1 MISTLLILIGGWYAC
16 SITLSI
22 YNKWMFDPELGLS
35 VPYPILVTSFHQWLL
50 LAISWA
56 YLKVNRIESAGNVGS
71 DENSWR
77 FFWRYIV
84 PTALASAGDIGFS
97 NVSFKFVALS
107 VYTIVKSSSI
117 AFVLLF
123 GCLFKTEK
131 FRWRL
136 MAIVLVMF
144 IGVAMMIY
152 EPDTGSHKS
161 SSDHA
166 VLGVLA
172 VLASSAL
179 SGLRWVY
186 TQLILTKGDSSS
198 LQADNGKK
206 KSPVETIYRVAP
218 VMGLALLVSSLV
230 IERPFPDIFRSHLFL
245 IDEKANVAS
254 IARGIVLL
262 GFPGALVFLMTLC
275 EFGILQRAHVLT
287 LSVAG
292 VVKELLTIAAS
303 MLILREKLVGF
314 RNWLGMTIILLDVFY
329 YNAFRYHERRNT
341 AVPSDDQEFNAFIPE
356 FELQHREQD
365 LQHTEQESP
374 AINRINR

>member
-22 YNKWMFDPELGLS
+22 YNKWMFDPDLGLS
-35 VPYPILVTSFHQWLL
+35 VPYPILVTSLHQWLL
-50 LAISWA
+50 WLISWA
-56 YLKVNRIESAGNVGS
+56 YLKAKGIQPSENISADES
-71 DENSWR
+71 SWK
-77 FFWRYIV
+77 FFWKYIV

-131 FRWRL
+131 FRWTL

-152 EPDTGSHKS
+152 DPNMGGNSA
-161 SSDHA
+161 SSDHK
-166 VLGVLA
+166 VLGVLL
-172 VLASSAL
+172 VLSSSAL

-186 TQLILTKGDSSS
+186 TQLILRKGDSSS
-198 LQADNGKK
+198 PADNGKK
-206 KSPVETIYRVAP
+206 TPVETIYRVAP
-218 VMGLALLVSSLV
+218 IMGLALLVTSLGV
-230 IERPFPDIFRSHLFL
+230 ERPFPDIFHSHLFL
-245 IDEKANVAS
+245 IDEQANFGSV
-254 IARGIVLL
+254 ARGMLLL
-262 GFPGALVFLMTLC
+262 GFPGVLVFLMTLC

-303 MLILREKLVGF
+303 MLILREKLVGL
-314 RNWLGMTIILLDVFY
+314 RNWLGMIIILLDVFY
-329 YNAFRYHERRNT
+329 YNAFRYNERRS
-341 AVPSDDQEFNAFIPE
+341 AAIPLDDQEADAFIPE
-356 FELQHREQD
+356 FELQR
-365 LQHTEQESP
+365 TE
-374 AINRINR
+374 

>member
-1 MISTLLILIGGWYAC
+1 MNSSIQLFIVGWYVC

-35 VPYPILVTSFHQWLL
+35 VPYPILVTSLHQWLL
-50 LAISWA
+50 WAISWA
-56 YLKVNRIESAGNVGS
+56 YLRTKKIERPADLAR
-71 DENSWR
+71 DEQPWK
-77 FFWRYIV
+77 FFLKYIV

-107 VYTIVKSSSI
+107 IYTIVKSSSI

-123 GCLFKTEK
+123 GCLFKTEQ

-144 IGVAMMIY
+144 MGVALMIY
-152 EPDTGSHKS
+152 KPDTADDDNGGDHK
-161 SSDHA
+161 
-166 VLGVLA
+166 VLGALL

-186 TQLILTKGDSSS
+186 TQLILKKGDSSS
-198 LQADNGKK
+198 PAPADTGNKT
-206 KSPVETIYRVAP
+206 PIDTIYRLAP
-218 VMGLALLVSSLV
+218 VMGLTLLATSLA
-230 IERPFPDIFRSHLFL
+230 IEEPFPGVFSSHLFSMNDR
-245 IDEKANVAS
+245 ITTGSVM
-254 IARGIVLL
+254 RGTLLL
-262 GFPGALVFLMTLC
+262 GIPGVLVFFMTIC

-303 MLILREKLVGF
+303 MVILRENLVGF
-314 RNWLGMTIILLDVFY
+314 RNWVGMIIILLDVCY
-329 YNAFRYHERRNT
+329 YNAFRYYERRGESFPVN
-341 AVPSDDQEFNAFIPE
+341 DQESDIFLQE
-356 FELQHREQD
+356 FELES
-365 LQHTEQESP
+365 TEQSFP
-374 AINRINR
+374 VRHRTD